1 MSKGKVLNFSKYRI
15 LEFLKNNLYTLIGFV
30 FLTIGIILGL
40 VLFDEFDY
48 LTEFLN
54 GYFSD
59 YISFRN
65 SGGFLKIIFNTYFKS
80 LYLFLIIYVCGTTLF
95 GVVLVP
101 AFITFLGLF
110 YGSSIAYLYSVF
122 ALRGVAFNAMIFLP
136 SSLVLIILLI
146 FASRTAMLFSLQI
159 AKLTLPNSF
168 SGNLVYQ
175 FKEYSLKI
183 LLISFGGL
191 IVGSLDGL
199 TAISLLKFFEF

>member
-40 VLFDEFDY
+40 VLFDEFDF
-48 LTEFLN
+48 LTKFLK

-110 YGSSIAYLYSVF
+110 YGSSIAYLYSAF

-175 FKEYSLKI
+175 FKEYSLKV
-183 LLISFGGL
+183 LLVSFGGL